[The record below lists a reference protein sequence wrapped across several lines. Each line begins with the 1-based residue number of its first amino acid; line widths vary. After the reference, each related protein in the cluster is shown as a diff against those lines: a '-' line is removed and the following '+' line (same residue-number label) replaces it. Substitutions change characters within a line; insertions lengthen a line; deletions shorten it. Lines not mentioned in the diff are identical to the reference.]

1 MIVEKGDNGPAD
13 KRVEFLTDEGG
24 SPAHRLPPQASS
36 LSYIAT
42 TILESGNALHA
53 VHIQREIR
61 LVSTHEVP
69 HQ

>member
-42 TILESGNALHA
+42 PILESGYALHA
-53 VHIQREIR
+53 VHI
-61 LVSTHEVP
+61 
-69 HQ
+69 